1 MEKPK
6 AGGIIQNINLA
17 KIGVM
22 SVPDRPGIASIVLG
36 ALCEKNINVQ
46 LIVQTTDLNSRSN
59 IILCINKNDL
69 ETAISAI
76 ENVRPDVN
84 AEKVIYQSNVAMVSI
99 FGPHFR
105 DHPGIAVIAFSSLAS
120 AEINIIA
127 ISTSISTISCVIDDD
142 KVDKA
147 VEALMSAFNVPS
159 KNVYIASEGLSLRAE
174 KGDAKSG

>member
-46 LIVQTTDLNSRSN
+46 FIAQTTDQNNRSN
-59 IILCINKNDL
+59 IILCVNKNDL